1 MKKIRWISSAVSYCT
16 SMHSNGQWPN
26 NYSLFNFCFAR
37 NLWKVPASK
46 SGSEML
52 SVMPI
57 RGLSKSCFLP
67 TRNRRIFLLIFSPT
81 VLPSASELNF
91 QNCFIKCAG
100 GCFKWLK
107 GSGSTNNWALQ
118 RQKKKA
124 LILHPL
130 LSFFK
135 HLLHSFISKYLIEM
149 QDNI

>member
-1 MKKIRWISSAVSYCT
+1 
-16 SMHSNGQWPN
+16 MHRNGQWPN
-26 NYSLFNFCFAR
+26 NYSLFNFCFAQ

-67 TRNRRIFLLIFSPT
+67 TRNRQIFLLIFSAT
-81 VLPSASELNF
+81 VLPSARASELNF
-91 QNCFIKCAG
+91 QKCFIKCVG

-107 GSGSTNNWALQ
+107 GSGSINNWELQ
-118 RQKKKA
+118 RQGEKKA
-124 LILHPL
+124 LTRHPL

-135 HLLHSFISKYLIEM
+135 HLLHSLISKYLFGMLALFKTISKGSALLRE
-149 QDNI
+149 I